1 MRTANGIALGLILG
15 LVACGG
21 PDPVGTYATTP
32 ESFKK
37 ALEATLPQDD
47 SPAAKA
53 IRARAVGHSGTA
65 TLELQAAG
73 TFVYTVEQSGMLK
86 PWERNGTWAQDG
98 DSIVLQPEGEPNPWS
113 ASLSQDSLTLQE
125 SPHSPRFVLEK
136 KPD

>member
-1 MRTANGIALGLILG
+1 MRTTYGIAL
-15 LVACGG
+15 LVISVLASCSG

-65 TLELQAAG
+65 TLELLASG
-73 TFVYTVEQSGMLK
+73 SFVYTVEQSGMMK
-86 PWERNGTWAQDG
+86 PWERKGTWTQDG
-98 DSIVLQPEGEPNPWS
+98 DSIVLQPEKEPEAWT
-113 ASLSQDSLTLQE
+113 ASLTQDALTLQE
-125 SPHSPRFVLEK
+125 SSHSPRFVLEK
-136 KPD
+136 KQD